1 MISSIMMITAFA
13 IGMPSVEARS
23 AHNHSQG
30 ITTVYTKSD
39 LDFYVDCC
47 VNCEARIMMLMEEI
61 SQLRKM
67 HEEERGIISLKTPV
81 KETYGP
87 L

>member
-1 MISSIMMITAFA
+1 MITALA
-13 IGMPSVEARS
+13 LGMPGVVARP
-23 AHNHSQG
+23 AQNHSHG
-30 ITTVYTKSD
+30 ITTVNTKSD

-47 VNCEARIMMLMEEI
+47 VNCEARIMMLKEEI

-67 HEEERGIISLKTPV
+67 HEEERGMISLKTPV